1 MTPTQAARRSDVL
14 YADGARGMTRRV
26 LCDMVVRREADLEDA
41 RAENARLRELVRD
54 MWRGMPKSES
64 CAWDSRAGC
73 CTGECSGE
81 CSFWHRMHELGVE
94 VDG

>member
-1 MTPTQAARRSDVL
+1 MSDVS
-14 YADGARGMTRRV
+14 DQRRYYERMI
-26 LCDMVVRREADLEDA
+26 DEIATEHRRQIDHLE
-41 RAENARLRELVRD
+41 AENAKLRELVAD

-81 CSFWHRMHELGVE
+81 CSFWHRMRELGVE
-94 VDG
+94 VEQ